1 MDIKEHY
8 RPPASTVTDGQ
19 LLMRPRSVKRAVLM
33 MIGVMAIGQVI
44 LFTQFSIGR
53 LLERPQNL
61 GFLSFFLGLIAFLWF
76 MIWQRRKWARVI
88 FTLLIIPGTLQGVAL
103 IVMLLGKGEMFG
115 LVVALQQIGQ
125 ISAVVLLYTKES
137 NAWFRGEVNENE

>member
-1 MDIKEHY
+1 MDIEEHY

-53 LLERPQNL
+53 LLERPQTL
-61 GFLSFFLGLIAFLWF
+61 GFLLFFLGLIVFLWF
-76 MIWQRRKWARVI
+76 MIWQRKKWARVI

-103 IVMLLGKGEMFG
+103 IVMLLGKGEMIG
-115 LVVALQQIGQ
+115 LLLALQQIGQ
-125 ISAVVLLYTKES
+125 ISAIVLLYTKES
-137 NAWFRGEVNENE
+137 NAWFRCEVNENE